1 MVQRQILANLSPKGN
16 PDLSIPSERA
26 HLELQ
31 NASFI
36 FEIGPSYLKLW
47 LAEETPHNGLVKR
60 HQSNTF
66 DMFLDIS

>member
-1 MVQRQILANLSPKGN
+1 MVRRQILANLGRRGN

-26 HLELQ
+26 YLELL

-47 LAEETPHNGLVKR
+47 LADETPHIGLVKG
-60 HQSNTF
+60 HQSNIF
-66 DMFLDIS
+66 DMFLAIS